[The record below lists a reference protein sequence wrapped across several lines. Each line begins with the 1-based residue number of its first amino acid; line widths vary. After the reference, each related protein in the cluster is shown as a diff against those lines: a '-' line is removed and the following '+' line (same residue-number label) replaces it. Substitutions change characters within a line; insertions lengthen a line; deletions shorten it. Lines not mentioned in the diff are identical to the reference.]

1 MRVVA
6 GTLGGRSLFAP
17 KGQTVRPTPDRVREA
32 LFSALGDLEGAT
44 FLDLYAGTGA
54 ISFEA
59 ISRGAVRATAVER
72 DKRAL
77 EVIKRN
83 ATTLDVGPRLEL
95 IASDVKTALPRF
107 SAGTK
112 RFDVIFADP
121 PYAEAALL
129 LPEVLTTALIV
140 MAEGGLTVLEHSSR
154 EEAPAAPPGLTLERT
169 KKYGETALAFYRR
182 G

>member
-1 MRVVA
+1 MRVVS
-6 GTLGGRSLFAP
+6 GTLGGRSLVAP

-32 LFSALGDLEGAT
+32 LFSALGDLEGVSL
-44 FLDLYAGTGA
+44 LDLYSGTGA

-59 ISRGAVRATAVER
+59 ISRGAARATAVER

-77 EVIKRN
+77 EVIKKN
-83 ATTLDVGPRLEL
+83 ATNLDVGPRLEL

-107 SAGTK
+107 VSGTR
-112 RFDVIFADP
+112 RFDVVFADP
-121 PYAEAALL
+121 PYAEAGAV
-129 LPEVLTTALIV
+129 LPEVLAAALVI

-154 EEAPAAPPGLTLERT
+154 DEPPPTPPGLALERT